1 MRPSCPSC
9 ETIHVDPLLI
19 AVVGPTASGKTAL
32 AITLAEA
39 LNGEVVSCDSV
50 AVYRDFEVGTAKP
63 SAEDRQR
70 VPHHMID
77 VADPA
82 LSNFTAG
89 EYSRLVRMTLDEIK
103 QRGRIPIVAGGTG
116 LYLRALIEG
125 LFPGP
130 QRSEEMR
137 DRLRGIAEKKGPT
150 HLHKILRRM
159 DSAAAAAIHPNDV
172 PKIIR
177 AIEICLAAR
186 EPMSEMWKQGRDRLT
201 GFRILYLGLDPDR
214 TLLYERINKR
224 CADMFEVGLIDEGR
238 ALAHKYPQIA
248 EIPNSPINSPGYRQ
262 ALAHLRGEISLKD
275 AIISTQQAH
284 RNYAK
289 RQMTWFRGL
298 KDVHWLAGFGDEVPI
313 FRRALKIAQETEQTV

>member
-1 MRPSCPSC
+1 VRPSCPSC

-32 AITLAEA
+32 ALALAEA

-50 AVYRDFEVGTAKP
+50 AVYRDFEIGTAKP
-63 SAEDRQR
+63 SAEDRLR
-70 VPHHMID
+70 VPHHMLD

-89 EYSRLVRMTLDEIK
+89 EYSRLGRFALDEIK
-103 QRGRIPIVAGGTG
+103 QREKTPIVAGGTG

-137 DRLRGIAEKKGPT
+137 DRLRAIAEKKGAL
-150 HLHKILRRM
+150 HLHRILQRM
-159 DSAAAAAIHPNDV
+159 DSASAGTIHANDV
-172 PKIIR
+172 PKVIR
-177 AIEICLAAR
+177 ALEICLAAR
-186 EPMSEMWKQGRDRLT
+186 EPMSEMWKQGRDHLE
-201 GFRILYLGLDPDR
+201 GFRVLYLALDPDR

-224 CADMFEVGLIDEGR
+224 CADMFAAGLIDEAR
-238 ALAHKYPQIA
+238 SLAHKYAQIA
-248 EIPNSPINSPGYRQ
+248 DIPNSPINSPGYRQ
-262 ALAHLRGEISLKD
+262 ALAHLRGEMSLKD
-275 AIISTQQAH
+275 AITSTQQAH

-289 RQMTWFRGL
+289 RQLTWFRGL
-298 KDVHWLAGFGDEVPI
+298 KDVHWLRGFGDEASTTQQ
-313 FRRALKIAQETEQTV
+313 ALQIAQKPEQTA